1 MLQQS
6 SWFGPIPAIPSGTD
20 SAGQFGS
27 PETLTIATGVAA
39 KVGGQRNLLLAGEGG
54 LDDQLDN
61 ITGYAEGDMIVI
73 GPASDTVTITVADS
87 ANMNLQG
94 ADFTMNNVYDS
105 MVLQNL
111 GSDKW
116 KELSRSAN

>member
-105 MVLQNL
+105 MVLLNL